1 MRRDSNWVVTGF
13 DNALDAKR
21 KVDAFLAADPSPA
34 LERLGVTFGQGPS
47 VFIIF
52 DSLLTWRHA
61 ATRPKAG
68 PASGPASGPG
78 AGPGAGPAA
87 DSTVDQ
93 VTAAIVAAFPGREVY
108 YTHDH
113 VGFEL
118 VAGDATVAGAVA
130 AGEAERVA

>member
-52 DSLLTWRHA
+52 DSLLTWQHA
-61 ATRPKAG
+61 ASR
-68 PASGPASGPG
+68 PASGPASGP
-78 AGPGAGPAA
+78 ASDP
-87 DSTVDQ
+87 TVDQ
-93 VTAAIVAAFPGREVY
+93 VTAAIVAAFPGREIY

-118 VAGDATVAGAVA
+118 VAGDATVASAVA

>member
-21 KVDAFLAADPSPA
+21 RVDAFLAADPSPA

-52 DSLLTWRHA
+52 DSLLTWQHP
-61 ATRPKAG
+61 ATRPT
-68 PASGPASGPG
+68 ASGH
-78 AGPGAGPAA
+78 AA
-87 DSTVDQ
+87 EPTGDSTVDQ
-93 VTAAIVAAFPGREVY
+93 VTAAIVAAFPGREIY

-113 VGFEL
+113 IGFEL

-130 AGEAERVA
+130 AGEAERVT